1 MEKREY
7 IKLLACWVVLMMLH
21 IQLIHAQRISHN
33 FRNTSMSEALTTIA
47 KSTRDYRINFMYNEL
62 EDFTVTTQIVKR
74 TAPEAI
80 QQIMGFYPMKMTI
93 DGKNIFVECTQKA
106 PTKMMGRVVDA
117 QHYAVEFANV
127 SLLNVQDSAFITGG
141 VTNENGQFV
150 IPCEVRKA
158 IVKVSCVGYQ
168 TFVRSFDTG
177 KVGNIALKEA
187 TMHLQKVVVKST
199 RPVVAIKGNALVTT
213 VVNSQLEHA
222 GTANDVLRQIPMVTG
237 RDGNFEVFG
246 KGKPLI
252 YINGRAVQGKNELV
266 QLNSQDIKNVEV
278 ITNPGAKY
286 DASVQSVI
294 RIHTKLPQG
303 DGFGGTLMAQ
313 NGFRHYFSSMEQ
325 ANLKY
330 RTGGLELFANLN
342 YYGGKFSSLENMKME
357 TQGSTSWLQDIES
370 INRMRSNDFFGK
382 LGLSWMINEHHSIG
396 AYYMNG
402 VGLQKPHSDYSS
414 ISYADGKLDDEVS
427 AVKEGSVHTVPKH
440 HANIYYN
447 GEVGKLGIDFN
458 IDYMW
463 RKKRETS
470 DQSEVNM
477 NQQKN
482 LVASTSIGHSRMFAE
497 KLVLSYPLWKGQ
509 IEVGNEYTASQV
521 LNDFNINMATIGN
534 SNTKSDEKNMAGFFS
549 IGQQLGKIAVEAGLR
564 YEHVKF
570 KYTEDGQL
578 MEDKS
583 KTYNNIFPSLSISTE
598 IGKTQ
603 WALSYTN
610 KMQRPSYNDLDGT
623 VTYANRLLLGSGN
636 PYLSP
641 VKIHSVELMGAW
653 KQFFAN
659 VSYEYKKDAIISESK
674 PYGENGEMKLLTRE
688 NTPKLQELQ
697 AFIGAQFQ
705 IGIWQPKVNAGIIKQ
720 WFTGEY
726 QGERKSFSNPLG
738 IVQFQNA
745 IHLPG
750 DIWMN
755 IDMEW
760 NSRGNKEN
768 MRLSSS
774 SSLNAKLYKAF
785 CKNRFSV
792 TLEGQD
798 IFNKSSRDIQFYNK
812 DVTLWQS
819 STSDSRALLLTL
831 QYNFNTSRSR
841 YKGKGAGKEELNR
854 FEK

>member
-1 MEKREY
+1 M
-7 IKLLACWVVLMMLH
+7 LACWIVLMMLH
-21 IQLIHAQRISHN
+21 AQHIHAQRISHN
-33 FRNTSMSEALTTIA
+33 FRNTSMSEALITLA
-47 KSTRDYRINFMYNEL
+47 KSTKDYRINFMYNEL
-62 EDFTVTTQIVKR
+62 EDFTVTTQVVKR

-80 QQIMGFYPMKMTI
+80 EQIIGFYPMKMTI

-106 PTKMMGRVVDA
+106 PAKMMGRVTDA
-117 QHYAVEFANV
+117 QHHAVEFANV
-127 SLLNVQDSAFITGG
+127 SLLSVQDSSFITGG

-158 IVKVSCVGYQ
+158 IVKVSCIGYQ
-168 TFVRSFDTG
+168 TIARTFDTG
-177 KVGNIALKEA
+177 KIGSVTLNEV
-187 TMHLQKVVVKST
+187 TMHLQQVVVKSS

-246 KGKPLI
+246 KGTPLI
-252 YINGRAVQGKNELV
+252 YINGRLVQDNNELA

-294 RIHTKLPQG
+294 RIRTKLPQG
-303 DGFGGTLMAQ
+303 DGFGGILRAQ

-325 ANLKY
+325 VNLKY
-330 RTGGLELFANLN
+330 RTDGLELFTNLN
-342 YYGGKFSSLENMKME
+342 YYGGKFYSIEKTKME
-357 TQGSTSWLQDIES
+357 TQGATSWLQNIES
-370 INRMRSNDFFGK
+370 INRMRNNEFFGK

-396 AYYMNG
+396 AYYQNG
-402 VGLQKPHSDYSS
+402 VGLQKTNSDYGSA
-414 ISYADGKLDDEVS
+414 SYADGKSDDEVS
-427 AVKEGSVHTVPKH
+427 AVKKGRIHTVPRH

-458 IDYMW
+458 MDYMW

-470 DQSEVNM
+470 DQSETNM

-482 LVASTSIGHSRMFAE
+482 VVASTSIGHSRMFAE
-497 KLVLSYPLWKGQ
+497 KLVLSCPLWKGQ
-509 IEVGNEYTASQV
+509 IEVGNEYTSSQV
-521 LNDFNINMATIGN
+521 LDDFNINMTAIGN
-534 SNTKSDEKNMAGFFS
+534 SNTKSDEKNMAGFIS

-570 KYTEDGQL
+570 KYSEDGQL
-578 MEDKS
+578 MGDKS

-598 IGKTQ
+598 IGNTQ
-603 WALSYTN
+603 WGLSYTS
-610 KMQRPSYNDLDGT
+610 KMQRPSYDDLDGT
-623 VTYANRLLLGSGN
+623 VTYVNRLTLQSGN

-653 KQFFAN
+653 KQFFAK
-659 VSYEYKKDAIISESK
+659 VSYEYKKNAIINFSK
-674 PYGENGEMKLLTRE
+674 PYGEDGEMKLLTME
-688 NTPKLQELQ
+688 NTPKIQEFQ
-697 AFIGAQFQ
+697 AFLGAQFQ
-705 IGIWQPKVNAGIIKQ
+705 IGIWQPKVNAGIIRQ

-738 IVQFQNA
+738 VVQFQNA

-768 MRLSSS
+768 MKLSSS

-798 IFNKSSRDIQFYNK
+798 IFNKSSRDVQFCNK
-812 DVTLWQS
+812 DVTLRQG
-819 STSDSRALLLTL
+819 TTNDSRSLLLTL
-831 QYNFNTSRSR
+831 QYNFNASKNR
-841 YKGKGAGKEELNR
+841 YKGKGAGNEELNR
-854 FEK
+854 F

>member
-1 MEKREY
+1 MKKQEY
-7 IKLLACWVVLMMLH
+7 IKLMACWVVLLMLH
-21 IQLIHAQRISHN
+21 IQPIHAQRISHN
-33 FRNTSMSEALTTIA
+33 FRNTSMSEALTTLA
-47 KSTRDYRINFMYNEL
+47 KSTSDYRINFMYNEL
-62 EDFTVTTQIVKR
+62 EDFTVTTQVVKR

-80 QQIMGFYPMKMTI
+80 KQIIGFYPMKMTI
-93 DGKNIFVECTQKA
+93 DGKNIFVECTQKT
-106 PTKMMGRVVDA
+106 PTKMMGRVVDVL
-117 QHYAVEFANV
+117 HHPVDFANV
-127 SLLNVQDSAFITGG
+127 SLLNVQDSSFITGG

-168 TFVRSFDTG
+168 TQTRTFDTG
-177 KVGNIALKEA
+177 KIGNITLKEA
-187 TMHLQKVVVKST
+187 TMHLQKVVVKSS

-213 VVNSQLEHA
+213 VANSQLEHA

-246 KGKPLI
+246 KGTPLI
-252 YINGRAVQGKNELV
+252 YINGRAVQDKNELS

-286 DASVQSVI
+286 DASIKSVI
-294 RIHTKLPQG
+294 RIRTKLPQG
-303 DGFGGTLMAQ
+303 EGFGGTLRAQ

-330 RTGGLELFANLN
+330 RTGGLELFTNLN
-342 YYGGKFSSLENMKME
+342 YYGGKFYSLENMKME
-357 TQGSTSWLQDIES
+357 TQGSTSWLQNIKS
-370 INRMRSNDFFGK
+370 FNHMRNNEFFGK
-382 LGLSWMINEHHSIG
+382 FGFSWMINEHHSIG

-402 VGLQKPHSDYSS
+402 AALQKPNSDYSS
-414 ISYADGKLDDEVS
+414 TSYADGELDEEVS
-427 AVKEGSVHTVPKH
+427 AVKRGRVHTVPKH

-458 IDYMW
+458 MDYMW
-463 RKKRETS
+463 RKKRKTS
-470 DQSEVNM
+470 DQEETNR
-477 NQQKN
+477 NQQQKQ
-482 LVASTSIGHSRMFAE
+482 VASTSIGHSRMFAE

-509 IEVGNEYTASQV
+509 IEVGNEYIASQM
-521 LNDFNINMATIGN
+521 LNDFHINMATIGN

-564 YEHVKF
+564 YEHVTF
-570 KYTEDGQL
+570 KYTENGL
-578 MEDKS
+578 FKEDQS
-583 KTYNNIFPSLSISTE
+583 KTYNNVFPSLSISTE

-603 WALSYTN
+603 WALSYTS
-610 KMQRPSYNDLDGT
+610 KTQRPSYEDLDGT
-623 VTYANRLLLGSGN
+623 VTYVNRLLLGSGN

-653 KQFFAN
+653 KQFFAK
-659 VSYEYKKDAIISESK
+659 VSYDYKKDAIINISK
-674 PYGENGEMKLLTRE
+674 PYGENGEMKYLTLE
-688 NTPKLQELQ
+688 NAPKTQELQ
-697 AFIGAQFQ
+697 AFLGAQFH

-720 WFTGEY
+720 WFSGEY
-726 QGERKSFSNPLG
+726 LGEHRSFGNPLG

-768 MRLSSS
+768 MQLSSS

-792 TLEGQD
+792 TLEAND
-798 IFNKSSRDIQFYNK
+798 IFNKSNRDILFYNK

-819 STSDSRALLLTL
+819 STSDSRSLYLTL

-841 YKGKGAGKEELNR
+841 YKGQGAGNEELNR
-854 FEK
+854 FK

>member
-1 MEKREY
+1 MKKQEY
-7 IKLLACWVVLMMLH
+7 IKLMAYWVVLLMLH
-21 IQLIHAQRISHN
+21 IQPIHAQRISHN
-33 FRNTSMSEALTTIA
+33 FRNTSMSEALTTLA
-47 KSTRDYRINFMYNEL
+47 KSTSDYRINFMYNEL
-62 EDFTVTTQIVKR
+62 EDFTVTTQVVKR

-80 QQIMGFYPMKMTI
+80 KQIIGFYPMKMTI
-93 DGKNIFVECTQKA
+93 DGKNIFVECTQKT
-106 PTKMMGRVVDA
+106 PTKMMGRVVDV
-117 QHYAVEFANV
+117 QHHPVDFANV
-127 SLLNVQDSAFITGG
+127 SLLNVQDSSFITGG

-168 TFVRSFDTG
+168 TQTRTFDTG
-177 KVGNIALKEA
+177 KIGNITLKEA
-187 TMHLQKVVVKST
+187 TMHLQKVVVKSS

-213 VVNSQLEHA
+213 VANSQLEHA

-246 KGKPLI
+246 KGTPLI
-252 YINGRAVQGKNELV
+252 YINGRAVQDKNELS

-286 DASVQSVI
+286 DASVKSVI
-294 RIHTKLPQG
+294 RIRTKLPHG
-303 DGFGGTLMAQ
+303 EGFGGTLRAQ

-330 RTGGLELFANLN
+330 RTGGLELFTNLN
-342 YYGGKFSSLENMKME
+342 YYGGKFYSLENMKME
-357 TQGSTSWLQDIES
+357 TQGPTSWLQNIKS
-370 INRMRSNDFFGK
+370 FNHMRNNEFFGK
-382 LGLSWMINEHHSIG
+382 FGFSWMINEHHSIG

-402 VGLQKPHSDYSS
+402 AALQKPNSDYSS
-414 ISYADGKLDDEVS
+414 TSYADGELDEEVS
-427 AVKEGSVHTVPKH
+427 AVKRGRVHTVPKH

-458 IDYMW
+458 MDYMW

-470 DQSEVNM
+470 DQEETNG
-477 NQQKN
+477 NQQQKM
-482 LVASTSIGHSRMFAE
+482 VASTSIGHSRMFAE

-509 IEVGNEYTASQV
+509 IEVGNEYIASQM
-521 LNDFNINMATIGN
+521 LNDFHINMATIGN

-564 YEHVKF
+564 YEHVTF
-570 KYTEDGQL
+570 KYTENGQL
-578 MEDKS
+578 KEDQS
-583 KTYNNIFPSLSISTE
+583 KTYNNVFPSLSISTE

-603 WALSYTN
+603 WALSYTS
-610 KMQRPSYNDLDGT
+610 KTQRPSYEDLDGT
-623 VTYANRLLLGSGN
+623 VTYVNRLLLGSGN

-653 KQFFAN
+653 KQFFAK
-659 VSYEYKKDAIISESK
+659 VSYDYKKDAIINISK
-674 PYGENGEMKLLTRE
+674 PYGENGEMKYLTLE
-688 NTPKLQELQ
+688 NAPKIQELQ
-697 AFIGAQFQ
+697 AFLGAQFH

-720 WFTGEY
+720 WFSGEY
-726 QGERKSFSNPLG
+726 LGEHRSFGNPLG

-768 MRLSSS
+768 MQLSSS

-792 TLEGQD
+792 TLEGND
-798 IFNKSSRDIQFYNK
+798 IFNKSNRDILFYNK

-819 STSDSRALLLTL
+819 STSDSRSLYLTF

-841 YKGKGAGKEELNR
+841 YKGQGAGNEELNR
-854 FEK
+854 FK

>member
-1 MEKREY
+1 MKKQEY
-7 IKLLACWVVLMMLH
+7 IKLMAYWVVLLMLH
-21 IQLIHAQRISHN
+21 IQPIHAQRINHN
-33 FRNTSMSEALTTIA
+33 FRNTSMSEALTTLA
-47 KSTRDYRINFMYNEL
+47 KSTSDYRINFMYNEL
-62 EDFTVTTQIVKR
+62 EDFTVTTQVVKR

-80 QQIMGFYPMKMTI
+80 RQIIGFYPMKMTI
-93 DGKNIFVECTQKA
+93 DGKNIFVECTQKT
-106 PTKMMGRVVDA
+106 PTKMMGRVVDV
-117 QHYAVEFANV
+117 QHHPVDFANV
-127 SLLNVQDSAFITGG
+127 SLLNAQDSSFITGG

-168 TFVRSFDTG
+168 TLTRTFDTG
-177 KVGNIALKEA
+177 KIGSITLKEA
-187 TMHLQKVVVKST
+187 TMHLQKVVVKSS

-213 VVNSQLEHA
+213 VANSQLEHA

-246 KGKPLI
+246 KGTPLI
-252 YINGRAVQGKNELV
+252 YINSRAVQDKNELS

-286 DASVQSVI
+286 DASIKSVI
-294 RIHTKLPQG
+294 RIRTKLPQG
-303 DGFGGTLMAQ
+303 EGFGGTLLAQ
-313 NGFRHYFSSMEQ
+313 NGFRHYFSSMKQ

-330 RTGGLELFANLN
+330 RTGGLELFTNLN
-342 YYGGKFSSLENMKME
+342 YYGGKFYSLENMKME
-357 TQGSTSWLQDIES
+357 TQGSTSWLQNIES
-370 INRMRSNDFFGK
+370 FNNMRNNEFFGK
-382 LGLSWMINEHHSIG
+382 LGFSWMINEHHSIG

-402 VGLQKPHSDYSS
+402 AALLKPNSNYSS
-414 ISYADGKLDDEVS
+414 TSYADGELDEEVS
-427 AVKEGSVHTVPKH
+427 AVKRGRKHTVPKH

-458 IDYMW
+458 MDYMW

-470 DQSEVNM
+470 DQEETNR
-477 NQQKN
+477 NQQQKQ
-482 LVASTSIGHSRMFAE
+482 VASTSIGHSRMFAE

-509 IEVGNEYTASQV
+509 IEVGNEYIASQM
-521 LNDFNINMATIGN
+521 LNDFHINMATIGN

-564 YEHVKF
+564 YEHVTF
-570 KYTEDGQL
+570 KYTENGQFK
-578 MEDKS
+578 EDQS
-583 KTYNNIFPSLSISTE
+583 KTYNNVFPSLSISTE

-603 WALSYTN
+603 WALSYTS
-610 KMQRPSYNDLDGT
+610 KTQRPSYEDLDGT
-623 VTYANRLLLGSGN
+623 VTYVNRLLLGSGN
-636 PYLSP
+636 SYLSP

-653 KQFFAN
+653 KQFFAK
-659 VSYEYKKDAIISESK
+659 VSYDYKKDAIINISK
-674 PYGENGEMKLLTRE
+674 PYGENGEMKYLTLE
-688 NTPKLQELQ
+688 NASKIQELQ

-720 WFTGEY
+720 WFVGDY
-726 QGERKSFSNPLG
+726 LGERKSFSNPLG

-768 MRLSSS
+768 MQLSSS

-792 TLEGQD
+792 TLEGND
-798 IFNKSSRDIQFYNK
+798 IFNKSNRDILFYNK

-819 STSDSRALLLTL
+819 STSDSRSLLLTF
-831 QYNFNTSRSR
+831 QYNFNMSRSR
-841 YKGKGAGKEELNR
+841 YKGQGAGNEELNR
-854 FEK
+854 FE